1 MTTDFSLLCRS
12 KVVSPPTAVFRKAPV
27 GFQGRRCLSASIT
40 VSVTCTAQRW
50 SDDETVPVVVLL
62 ELLWGH
68 HEDIHGLSGAI
79 QAHVNITND
88 LAQIVVSA
96 LDDQDIDVTMGA
108 HLPASRRTKK
118 DDALRL
124 GHVH

>member
-1 MTTDFSLLCRS
+1 MIHLFAL
-12 KVVSPPTAVFRKAPV
+12 
-27 GFQGRRCLSASIT
+27 
-40 VSVTCTAQRW
+40 AQRW

-108 HLPASRRTKK
+108 QLPASRRTKK

-124 GHVH
+124 GHVHNPPDNVLQGGFAESVGLCHRCLSALKWQCAGSHRVLL